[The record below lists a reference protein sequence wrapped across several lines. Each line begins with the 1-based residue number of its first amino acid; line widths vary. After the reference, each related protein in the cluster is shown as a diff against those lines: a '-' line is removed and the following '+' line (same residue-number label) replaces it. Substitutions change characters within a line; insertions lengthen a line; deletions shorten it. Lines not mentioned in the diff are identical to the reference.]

1 MDSLVGTY
9 ADEWTAV
16 VKDPER
22 RKQFRQ
28 FVNTSET
35 VLGSEL
41 VTERSQKRPAD
52 WAKGEFKL
60 CLDLMIF
67 FADILIRFWSSPT

>member
-1 MDSLVGTY
+1 MDGLVGTY

-16 VKDPER
+16 VKNPER

-28 FVNTSET
+28 FANTHET

-41 VTERSQKRPAD
+41 IIERGQKRPAD
-52 WAKGEFKL
+52 WAKGEV
-60 CLDLMIF
+60 MH
-67 FADILIRFWSSPT
+67 